1 MNYILERLKEP
12 GSIRSLAVI
21 LFAAKGLI
29 PSSWGIDL
37 VSVDQAE
44 SVLTALI
51 LILGGYSFL
60 KPEAST
66 KVAEVVAD
74 AQTTTVT
81 TLDTIK
87 DIASK
92 TEHASDKTVAAVNV
106 ILNKLS

>member
-51 LILGGYSFL
+51 LVLGGYSFL
-60 KPEAST
+60 KPEATT
-66 KVAEVVAD
+66 KAVEVVAD
-74 AQTTTVT
+74 VQTTAT
-81 TLDTIK
+81 TALDAVK
-87 DIASK
+87 DVATK
-92 TEHASDKTVAAVNV
+92 AEDASDKTVAAANV
-106 ILNKLS
+106 ILDKLR